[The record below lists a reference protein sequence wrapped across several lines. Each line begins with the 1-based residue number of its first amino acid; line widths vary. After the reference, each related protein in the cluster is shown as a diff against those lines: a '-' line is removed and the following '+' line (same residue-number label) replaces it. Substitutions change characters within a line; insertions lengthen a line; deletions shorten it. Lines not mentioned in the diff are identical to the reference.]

1 MDDGDDCGPIER
13 ANEFGS
19 GGGGGGGARPRTSE
33 AAAWRGLYPPV
44 AGGCGCH
51 GR

>member
-1 MDDGDDCGPIER
+1 MDDEDECGPIEG
-13 ANEFGS
+13 ANGF
-19 GGGGGGGARPRTSE
+19 GGGGGARPRTSE

-44 AGGCGCH
+44 AGGCGCQ